1 MLRPLVGCGV
11 AEPNFKGGVAMKIR
25 KFRSW
30 VAAAVSMGAVA
41 PPAAPAGQPLIADVA
56 LAEGGVLSG
65 QVLSAEGAAMPQ
77 APVAILSGG
86 REVVRIAS
94 ADDGTFAVS
103 GLKGGVYEVATP
115 GQHGV
120 FRFWSPQ
127 TAPPTAGNGVMLVS
141 GNEIVRGQYGFAP
154 PPPPGGE
161 PPMAPAPAPGPVG
174 KTLGWVGQHPFITAG
189 VVATA
194 IAVPIAVSELDD
206 AS

>member
-1 MLRPLVGCGV
+1 
-11 AEPNFKGGVAMKIR
+11 MKLR

-30 VAAAVSMGAVA
+30 VAAAVSAGAVV
-41 PPAAPAGQPLIADVA
+41 PPAALAAPAGQPFIADVA

-77 APVAILSGG
+77 APVAILSAG
-86 REVVRIAS
+86 REVVRVAS

-120 FRFWSPQ
+120 YRLWSPQ

-141 GNEIVRGQYGFAP
+141 QSEIVRGQYGFAP
-154 PPPPGGE
+154 PPPPGGDT
-161 PPMAPAPAPGPVG
+161 PMASAPAPGPGPFG
-174 KTLGWVGQHPFITAG
+174 KAMGWMGQHPFITAG